1 MITIEI
7 PVSPHVNKFLNI
19 MYGNNY
25 ILDTRSTLG
34 KAIFVLLQKKV
45 KLVKIN
51 PEVNNS
57 IFKIKIPDI
66 RTKLGGCYIHQN
78 NINMISQYCDRY
90 FRDILYM
97 NTLIQSVHESENI
110 KKGMRRVLE
119 VFDISE
125 EDIALDS
132 LYRDFMR
139 KRNEKPF
146 ANIYNVKKCKQK

>member
-146 ANIYNVKKCKQK
+146 VNIYNVKKCKQK